1 MTTANTQQ
9 TQMTD
14 IHETVQP
21 KEMRSMIK
29 RILVG
34 LGGTP
39 FTTTATR
46 WATELGDL
54 HQAQLTG
61 VTVVDSKH
69 LGKIGPVPAGG
80 EAYAQRMREKKQ
92 QITQEGIDQAI
103 AAFKQHCSEQQVV
116 CRRIEYEKADP
127 FAAMISEA
135 RYNDL
140 TIFGLRS
147 IFDYGFTSD
156 ADKAIIKLVTQ
167 GVRPILAV
175 AEAYRPIKK
184 ALIAYSGSMESAKA
198 IRHYLHLNP
207 WPGIKLHI
215 VHFNHGP
222 EKEPFLLK
230 DAADFCE
237 AHGFEVQTEMVDG
250 HARMDLLPYAHDNK
264 ADLIVMG
271 NSVHKTLIRSLLG
284 DTVLET
290 IKSADVPLFLS
301 Q

>member
-1 MTTANTQQ
+1 
-9 TQMTD
+9 
-14 IHETVQP
+14 
-21 KEMRSMIK
+21 MIK

-39 FTTTATR
+39 FTTVATKI
-46 WATELGDL
+46 ATELGDL

-61 VTVVDSKH
+61 VTVVDTNK
-69 LGKIGPVPAGG
+69 LDKVGPVPAGG
-80 EAYAQRMREKKQ
+80 AAYAQRMRERKA
-92 QITQEGIDQAI
+92 QITKEGTEQAI
-103 AAFKQHCSEQQVV
+103 AAFKAHCSEQEVV
-116 CRRIEYEKADP
+116 CRRIEYEQKDP

-156 ADKAIIKLVTQ
+156 PDKAIIKLLTQ

-175 AEAYRPIKK
+175 AENYRPIKK
-184 ALIAYSGSMESAKA
+184 ALVAYSGSMESAKA
-198 IRHYLHLNP
+198 LRHFLHLNP
-207 WPGIKLHI
+207 WPGVALHI
-215 VHFNHGP
+215 VNFKEGP

-230 DAADFCE
+230 DAAEFCD
-237 AHGFEVQTEMVDG
+237 AHGFEVKTDAVKGQ
-250 HARMDLLPYAHDNK
+250 ARSDLLPFARENN

-271 NSVHKTLIRSLLG
+271 NSVNKALLKRLLA
-284 DTVLET
+284 DTVLDT
-290 IKSADVPLFLS
+290 IKSADRPLFLS

>member
-1 MTTANTQQ
+1 
-9 TQMTD
+9 
-14 IHETVQP
+14 
-21 KEMRSMIK
+21 MIK

-39 FTTTATR
+39 FTTVATKI
-46 WATELGDL
+46 ATELGDL
-54 HQAQLTG
+54 HEAQLTG
-61 VTVVDSKH
+61 VTVVDTSK
-69 LGKIGPVPAGG
+69 LDKVGPVPVGG
-80 EAYAQRMREKKQ
+80 EAYAQRLRERKA
-92 QITQEGIDQAI
+92 QITQEGTEQAI
-103 AAFKQHCSEQQVV
+103 AAFKAHCSEQQVV
-116 CRRIEYEKADP
+116 CRRIEYEQKDP

-147 IFDYGFTSD
+147 IFDYGFATD
-156 ADKAIIKLVTQ
+156 PDKAIIKLLTQ

-175 AEAYRPIKK
+175 AETYRPIKK

-198 IRHYLHLNP
+198 LRHFLHLNP
-207 WPGIKLHI
+207 WPGVTLQI
-215 VHFNHGP
+215 VHFKQGP

-230 DAADFCE
+230 DAAEFCD
-237 AHGFEVQTEMVDG
+237 AHGFEVQTDAVNG
-250 HARMDLLPYAHDNK
+250 RAKSDLLPFARENN

-271 NSVHKTLIRSLLG
+271 NSVNKALLKRLLT
-284 DTVLET
+284 DTVLDT

>member
-1 MTTANTQQ
+1 
-9 TQMTD
+9 
-14 IHETVQP
+14 
-21 KEMRSMIK
+21 MIK

-39 FTTTATR
+39 FTTVATR
-46 WATELGDL
+46 CATELGDL

-61 VTVVDSKH
+61 VTVVDASK
-69 LGKIGPVPAGG
+69 LAKVGPVPAGAG
-80 EAYAQRMREKKQ
+80 VYAQRMRENKKQ
-92 QITQEGIDQAI
+92 ATREGIEQAI
-103 AAFKQHCSEQQVV
+103 AAFKEHCSIQKVV
-116 CRRIEYEKADP
+116 CRRIEHEQKDP

-147 IFDYGFTSD
+147 IFDYGFATD
-156 ADKAIIKLVTQ
+156 PDKAIIKLLTQ

-175 AEAYRPIKK
+175 AETYRPIKK
-184 ALIAYSGSMESAKA
+184 TLVAYSGSMESAKA
-198 IRHYLHLNP
+198 IRHYLYLNP

-215 VHFNHGP
+215 VHFREGT

-230 DAADFCE
+230 DAADFCQ
-237 AHGFEVQTEMVDG
+237 AHGFDVQTDIVDG
-250 HARMDLLPYAHDNK
+250 RPRVDLLPFAREND

-271 NSVHKTLIRSLLG
+271 NSVNKALMRRLLG

-290 IKSADVPLFLS
+290 IKSADRPLFLS

>member
-1 MTTANTQQ
+1 
-9 TQMTD
+9 
-14 IHETVQP
+14 
-21 KEMRSMIK
+21 MIK

-39 FTTTATR
+39 FTTVATKI
-46 WATELGDL
+46 ATELGDL

-61 VTVVDSKH
+61 VTVIDTSK
-69 LGKIGPVPAGG
+69 LGNVGPVPVGG
-80 EAYAQRMREKKQ
+80 GVYAQRMRERKA
-92 QITQEGIDQAI
+92 QITKEGTEQAI
-103 AAFKQHCSEQQVV
+103 TAFKKHCSEQKVV
-116 CRRIEYEKADP
+116 CRRIEYEEKDP
-127 FAAMISEA
+127 FTAMVSEA

-156 ADKAIIKLVTQ
+156 PDKAIIKLMTQ

-175 AEAYRPIKK
+175 ADTYRPVKK

-198 IRHYLHLNP
+198 IRHFLHLNP
-207 WPGIKLHI
+207 WPGVTLHI
-215 VHFNHGP
+215 VHFKKGS

-230 DAADFCE
+230 DAAEFCE
-237 AHGFEVQTEMVDG
+237 AHGFEVKTDAVEGQ
-250 HARMDLLPYAHDNK
+250 ARSDLLPFARENG

-271 NSVHKTLIRSLLG
+271 NSVNKALLQRLLG

-290 IKSADVPLFLS
+290 IKSADRPLFLS

>member
-1 MTTANTQQ
+1 
-9 TQMTD
+9 
-14 IHETVQP
+14 
-21 KEMRSMIK
+21 MIK

-39 FTTTATR
+39 FTTVATR
-46 WATELGDL
+46 IATELGDL

-61 VTVVDSKH
+61 VTVVDTSNLDKV
-69 LGKIGPVPAGG
+69 GPVPAGG
-80 EAYAQRMREKKQ
+80 AVYAQRLRETKAR
-92 QITQEGIDQAI
+92 ITQEGTEQAI
-103 AAFKQHCSEQQVV
+103 AAFKDHCSKQQVV
-116 CRRIEYEKADP
+116 CRRIAYEQQDP

-147 IFDYGFTSD
+147 IFDYGFTTD
-156 ADKAIIKLVTQ
+156 PDKAIVKLLTQ

-175 AEAYRPIKK
+175 AETYRPVKK

-198 IRHYLHLNP
+198 IRHFIHLNP
-207 WPGIKLHI
+207 WPEVALQI
-215 VHFNHGP
+215 VHFQ
-222 EKEPFLLK
+222 ERQAKEPFLLK
-230 DAADFCE
+230 DAAEFCE
-237 AHGFEVQTEMVDG
+237 AHGFEVKTDLVKG
-250 HARMDLLPYAHDNK
+250 RARSDLMPFAREND

-271 NSVHKTLIRSLLG
+271 NSVHKALLKRLLG

-290 IKSADVPLFLS
+290 IKSADRPLFLS

>member
-1 MTTANTQQ
+1 MERIWLYWKTALLWENQC
-9 TQMTD
+9 ML
-14 IHETVQP
+14 
-21 KEMRSMIK
+21 K

-39 FTTTATR
+39 FTIVATKI
-46 WATELGDL
+46 ATELGDL

-61 VTVVDSKH
+61 VTVVDTNK
-69 LGKIGPVPAGG
+69 LDKVGPVPAGG
-80 EAYAQRMREKKQ
+80 AAYAQRMRERKAR
-92 QITQEGIDQAI
+92 ITKEGTDQAI
-103 AAFKQHCSEQQVV
+103 AAFKSHCSKQQVV
-116 CRRIEYEKADP
+116 CRRIEYEQKDP

-156 ADKAIIKLVTQ
+156 PDKAIIKLLTQ

-175 AEAYRPIKK
+175 AETYRPIKK

-198 IRHYLHLNP
+198 LRHFLHLNP
-207 WPGIKLHI
+207 WPGITLHI
-215 VHFNHGP
+215 VHFKEGP

-230 DAADFCE
+230 DAAEFCE
-237 AHGFEVQTEMVDG
+237 AHGFEVKTDALEG
-250 HARMDLLPYAHDNK
+250 PARSGLLPYAQENN

-271 NSVHKTLIRSLLG
+271 NSVNKALLKRLLAN
-284 DTVLET
+284 TVLDT
-290 IKSADVPLFLS
+290 IKSADRPLFLS